1 MNDEPTYKE
10 YSDFDRD
17 HIWHPYT
24 QEKTAKRNSLVKRA
38 YKEFIEIIDE
48 NGNERK
54 LIDGIYSWW
63 VNIHGHCHP
72 YIQEKI
78 KEQLSNH
85 EQVIFAGFTHEPAI
99 KLIEKLL
106 KVLPKA
112 DLYATSNNPRSLT
125 KAFFSDNGSTA
136 VEVAIKMALQFFYNK
151 GSNHKKRI
159 ITFTDAYHGD
169 TVGTMSVGATDTFH
183 HAFKSILFPVD
194 RADGPDKFSSNPQ
207 SKPISAEEKSQA
219 EEESLKALIQLI
231 EKKPGEHAALII
243 EPLVQAAG
251 GMKFH
256 STIFLQKIRE
266 ICNHFDIFLIADEVF
281 TGFGR
286 TGSMFAC
293 TQASVV
299 PDMICLSKGL
309 TAGFMP
315 MGLTFTTKE
324 VYEAFYD
331 DSRLKTFFHGHSY
344 TGNSLSCAAALAS
357 IELFEKEDRL
367 ADVKYIN
374 LMMKDKLLKKELLEL
389 KVVKDIRVLGAIGVI
404 EFQTSEE
411 HEYLSSLGPRI
422 YEYFLKHNII
432 LRPLGNVLYFM
443 PPYTISTESLEYCL
457 DRIKNFALDLEK
469 TVLIPT
475 PNIKSSCQ
483 AD

>member
-1 MNDEPTYKE
+1 VNYESSYKE

-24 QEKTAKRNSLVKRA
+24 QEKTSKRNSLVTRA
-38 YKEFIEIIDE
+38 YKEFIEIIDQD
-48 NGNERK
+48 GNEKK
-54 LIDGIYSWW
+54 LIDGISSWW

-72 YIQEKI
+72 YVQEKI
-78 KEQLSNH
+78 KDQLSSH

-99 KLIEKLL
+99 KLVEKLL

-112 DLYATSNNPRSLT
+112 DLFANSNNPRTLS
-125 KAFFSDNGSTA
+125 KAFFSDNGSTS

-151 GSNHKKRI
+151 GAHNKKRV

-183 HAFKSILFPVD
+183 HAFKTILFPVD
-194 RADGPDKFSSNPQ
+194 RVDAPDKFLKNTKT
-207 SKPISAEEKSQA
+207 KPISSEERLEAEEKSLT
-219 EEESLKALIQLI
+219 ELVKLI
-231 EKKPGEHAALII
+231 EKNPDQHAALII

-256 STIFLQKIRE
+256 STAYLQKIRE

-293 TQASVV
+293 TQASIV

-344 TGNSLSCAAALAS
+344 TGNSLSCAAGLAS
-357 IELFEKEDRL
+357 IELFERDNRL
-367 ADVKYIN
+367 DDVRYIN
-374 LMMKDKLLKKELLEL
+374 LMMKDKLLKRDLLDL
-389 KVVKDIRVLGAIGVI
+389 SVIKDIRILGAIAVI
-404 EFQTSEE
+404 EFQTNEE
-411 HEYLSSLGPRI
+411 HEYLSGIGPRI
-422 YEYFLKHNII
+422 YDYFLKQNIL
-432 LRPLGNVLYFM
+432 LRPLGNVLYFL

-457 DRIKNFALDLEK
+457 SKIKSFALDLEK
-469 TVLIPT
+469 SILTIQ
-475 PNIKSSCQ
+475 K
-483 AD
+483 

>member
-1 MNDEPTYKE
+1 MKDEFSYKE

-24 QEKTAKRNSLVKRA
+24 QEKTSKRNSLVTKA

-48 NGNERK
+48 TGAERK
-54 LIDGIYSWW
+54 LIDGISSWW

-72 YIQEKI
+72 YVQDRI
-78 KEQLSNH
+78 KDQLSKH
-85 EQVIFAGFTHEPAI
+85 EQVIFAGFTHNVAI
-99 KLIEKLL
+99 ELIEKLI

-112 DLYATSNNPRSLT
+112 DLFASSSKPRTLT
-125 KAFFSDNGSTA
+125 KAFFSDNGSTS
-136 VEVAIKMALQFFYNK
+136 VEVAIKMALQFFYNR
-151 GSNHKKRI
+151 GSHEKKRV

-194 RADGPDKFSSNPQ
+194 RVDAPDKFLQNPKT
-207 SKPISAEEKSQA
+207 KPISAEERAQA
-219 EEESLKALIQLI
+219 EEESLNALVKLI
-231 EKKPGEHAALII
+231 EKRPGEHAALII

-256 STIFLQKIRE
+256 STSYLQKVRE

-293 TQASVV
+293 TQASIV

-315 MGLTFTTKE
+315 MGLTFTTQE
-324 VYEAFYD
+324 VYDAFYD

-344 TGNSLSCAAALAS
+344 TGNSLSCAAGLAS
-357 IELFEKEDRL
+357 IELFEKENRL
-367 ADVKYIN
+367 EDVKYVN
-374 LMMKDKLLKKELLEL
+374 LMMKDKLLRRELTEL
-389 KVVKDIRVLGAIGVI
+389 KVVKDIRILGAIAVI
-404 EFQTSEE
+404 EFQTDEE
-411 HEYLSSLGPRI
+411 HEYLSGLGPRI
-422 YEYFLKHNII
+422 YEYFLKQNII
-432 LRPLGNVLYFM
+432 LRPLGNVLYFL

-457 DRIKNFALDLEK
+457 DKIRTFTLDLEK
-469 TVLIPT
+469 SLLAIQ
-475 PNIKSSCQ
+475 S
-483 AD
+483 